1 MKRFSYRETSRSTS
15 SNSSSD
21 DNREHLKE
29 KGQRKR
35 LLEDLQFAIASIKS
49 LSGDVQVVNAR
60 QLLRDV
66 TDRRVQLCQ
75 EEEVFAALSTAILD
89 DCVSPF
95 AYQAVVFAFSTLIA
109 HLALQADVSI
119 KIVRYLNADGI
130 GALLRSMVAR
140 SGSTNTSDSQSKS
153 TPGSPTPV
161 NTATSSSS
169 SSRLMS
175 KRKFSS
181 KQQPPAESAALPP
194 TSSPSAFPNDI
205 LTAVFL
211 SRVYFAISLLQQRV
225 YESKGAEEED
235 GSDTNIRNSTKQAQ
249 WLKSQLQQ
257 IQQTVCEL
265 KLPQRWAK
273 LLQQR
278 LFNVSSPS
286 FGLANGNAA
295 QSCFELWLL
304 STVLHDTVAGC
315 EDAATLLDKT
325 YSLRPSSPGASSTYG
340 SIHSSSNNQF
350 TLDALFHHV
359 LWAVDHADAL
369 DQSIAPSDNDIAL
382 LQQMEPLCPEFED
395 GAFVGIMSSRQEA
408 SIASSRLMT
417 AVSNYAGKLV
427 FNRSLFSDEN
437 VEDLLLRLCSNRR
450 ASASLS
456 EGQQVSASPPPSRG
470 AVCHWLTQN

>member
-15 SNSSSD
+15 SNSSVD
-21 DNREHLKE
+21 DNRERLQE

-35 LLEDLQFAIASIKS
+35 LLEDLQFAITSIKS
-49 LSGDVQVVNAR
+49 LSADAQLVNAR

-66 TDRRVQLCQ
+66 TDRRKLLCQ

-89 DCVSPF
+89 ECTSPF
-95 AYQAVVFAFSTLIA
+95 AYQAVVFSFSTLIA
-109 HLALQADVSI
+109 HLSLQADVSV
-119 KIVRYLNADGI
+119 KIVRYLNAEEI

-153 TPGSPTPV
+153 APGSPSPV
-161 NTATSSSS
+161 NTAASSSS

-175 KRKFSS
+175 KRKFAS
-181 KQQPPAESAALPP
+181 KHQPPAE
-194 TSSPSAFPNDI
+194 PSASSQSVLPNDI
-205 LTAVFL
+205 LAAVFL

-225 YESKGAEEED
+225 YEGKGAEEED

-249 WLKSQLQQ
+249 WLKAQLQQ
-257 IQQTVCEL
+257 IQLTVCEL

-278 LFNVSSPS
+278 LYNVSSPP
-286 FGLANGNAA
+286 FRFTDGNAA
-295 QSCFELWLL
+295 QCCFELWLL

-315 EDAATLLDKT
+315 EGAATLLDKT
-325 YSLRPSSPGASSTYG
+325 YSLRLSSPGASRTYG
-340 SIHSSSNNQF
+340 SVHSSSNNQF
-350 TLDALFHHV
+350 MLDALFHHV

-369 DQSIAPSDNDIAL
+369 EQPIVPSDADIAL

-395 GAFVGIMSSRQEA
+395 GTFVGSMSNLQEA
-408 SIASSRLMT
+408 SVAASRLMT
-417 AVSNYAGKLV
+417 AVSNYAAKLV

-437 VEDLLLRLCSNRR
+437 VEDLLLRLCSNRWM
-450 ASASLS
+450 SVSLS
-456 EGQQVSASPPPSRG
+456 EGQQVSSSPPSILVALRYVG
-470 AVCHWLTQN
+470 